1 VCSVIGVACLLA
13 LLLTAHRHPR
23 PTTEALIA
31 LLTVVAV
38 LGTGYLSPAHAWDAL
53 RPLLPVVG
61 FLLAILVVAE
71 VCARAGL
78 FTAAAEVVRRHSRS
92 DAHRLFLGVFV
103 VAALVTTAL
112 SLDATVILLTPVVVG
127 AARAMGTSGRP
138 GAYTCLRLANSGSLL
153 LPVSNLT
160 NLLAMP
166 YLGLG
171 FLGFAGR
178 MALPLVIVLLVEYA
192 GLRLIFRNDLVG
204 LEARSARTSTTGT
217 GPARTS
223 TTGTGPAR
231 TSTTDTQD
239 GPGAPRRVLVP
250 AATVALMLVAF
261 AALSPFGIEP
271 WVPATAA
278 AVVLVGWGARE
289 RLVHPVAAVRAAH
302 PSFALWVLAL
312 GVVVAGLS
320 RDFLGGLVDRLI
332 PGGTGYG
339 DLLLI
344 AVLATLASAIVAN
357 LSATLLLV
365 PPLAPLGDT
374 AVLAG
379 LLGLTIGAGLTW
391 TGSLANL
398 LWRRTLARDGIAPSS
413 GRFHLVSLTLTP
425 IALVSAVAALML
437 TK

>member
-1 VCSVIGVACLLA
+1 MCSVIGVACLLA

-204 LEARSARTSTTGT
+204 LEARSARTSTT
-217 GPARTS
+217 
-223 TTGTGPAR
+223 
-231 TSTTDTQD
+231 DTQD